1 MNNGNC
7 DWLFELAED
16 LDLMIL
22 KTILLGKKNEGNAGW
37 NQRFS
42 AEWSSYREMLRQE
55 IEKSRP
61 DLVLV
66 NDPSALADIP
76 ENICVIQIPRDIQ
89 PGFLAGA
96 DAAEEWIRKMD
107 RKVEGRWK
115 HDRAVFEKY
124 YC

>member
-1 MNNGNC
+1 MKRPNK
-7 DWLFELAED
+7 ERY
-16 LDLMIL
+16 M
-22 KTILLGKKNEGNAGW
+22 
-37 NQRFS
+37 
-42 AEWSSYREMLRQE
+42 E
-55 IEKSRP
+55 IRKIT
-61 DLVLV
+61 
-66 NDPSALADIP
+66 LADIP